1 MHDGSGTA
9 GTYTIEISE
18 VSVYAGVEGEVL
30 EICYGESV
38 NLFLGIANYALGGE
52 WLATSPAVVLQGNTF
67 NSTDYASQSYTF
79 NYVVSD
85 GCAVDQ
91 ATSTVIVYAAPSAGE
106 DGSITVCLNEPFVL
120 WNGLSGNIDANGT
133 WYNASNNALAAAQDT
148 SGNLAGQ
155 FNYDYIV
162 TSPVCPSDTANVL
175 VVVDG
180 SCDFTASIEENQMG
194 LFMYPNPTSG
204 VLQISKSQIGA
215 ASVEV
220 LDLNG
225 KVLQNSAM
233 QQHLLLDLTTYPRG
247 MYLVKV
253 QMNGVSI
260 IERIA
265 VQ

>member
-1 MHDGSGTA
+1 
-9 GTYTIEISE
+9 
-18 VSVYAGVEGEVL
+18 V
-30 EICYGESV
+30 
-38 NLFLGIANYALGGE
+38 
-52 WLATSPAVVLQGNTF
+52 F
-67 NSTDYASQSYTF
+67 NSTDYASQTYTF

-91 ATSTVIVYAAPSAGE
+91 ATSTVTVYAAPSAGT

-133 WYNASNNALAAAQDT
+133 WYNANNTALTAAQDT

-162 TSPVCPSDTANVL
+162 TSPVCPSDTSNVL
-175 VVVDG
+175 VIVDG
-180 SCDFTASIEENQMG
+180 SCDYTASIDENQMG
-194 LFMYPNPTSG
+194 LSMYPNPTSG
-204 VLQISKSQIGA
+204 LLYIAKSQIGA
-215 ASVEV
+215 ACVEV

-225 KVLQNSAM
+225 KVLQTN
-233 QQHLLLDLTTYPRG
+233 LLHQELMIDLSTYQKG
-247 MYLVKV
+247 MYVIKV
-253 QMNGVSI
+253 QMNGVNI